1 MQRSIANILIGS
13 CFEQN
18 KDFFGNDVGDT
29 TASDEYDCQKECQN
43 LWPESCNY
51 WTYNLFNKKCF
62 MKNSNSGS
70 VPYNG
75 AISGPKFCP
84 GKLLFC

>member
-18 KDFFGNDVGDT
+18 KEFHGYDVGHKE
-29 TASDEYDCQKECQN
+29 ASDEYDCQKECQN
-43 LWPESCNY
+43 YVSNYDTCKY
-51 WTYNLFNKKCF
+51 WTWYSNVCY
-62 MKNSNSGS
+62 MKNSDSRRVS
-70 VPYNG
+70 KNG

-84 GKLLFC
+84 GP

>member
-18 KDFFGNDVGDT
+18 KDFSGNDVGDT

-43 LWPESCNY
+43 YDNCNY
-51 WTYNLFNKKCF
+51 WTYTYTLNKKCS

>member
-18 KDFFGNDVGDT
+18 KDFYGNDVGSKVV
-29 TASDEYDCQKECQN
+29 SDEYDCQKECQN
-43 LWPESCNY
+43 YDRYNY
-51 WTYNLFNKKCF
+51 WTFNSLVNKCLI
-62 MKNSNSGS
+62 KNSDSGLRL
-70 VPYNG
+70 YNG

-84 GKLLFC
+84 GKMLFY